1 MGPVKTVVSDRKC
14 LEGPW
19 ILAPAAASLVLR
31 DREGG
36 QVLLSVDGCI
46 SLLYQ
51 NSSQAPMPLPQAL
64 RHLYIS
70 LRLFPMLHCMEL
82 AVCMSSPSSL

>member
-1 MGPVKTVVSDRKC
+1 MLQT
-14 LEGPW
+14 
-19 ILAPAAASLVLR
+19 AASLVLR

-36 QVLLSVDGCI
+36 QVSLSVDGSI

-64 RHLYIS
+64 QHLYIS
-70 LRLFPMLHCMEL
+70 LRLLEL
-82 AVCMSSPSSL
+82 AALYGIGCLHVISQLLGKNWMYSFE